1 MDIFD
6 KKNSWAF
13 LTKKTNDIFD
23 KKTKDIFDKKTK
35 RKPYL
40 CTQKT
45 PTPLT
50 TSSNIPKHSPS
61 MKSFFSF
68 LFLILIALVSCTT
81 DSDSDLYAHERAF
94 LKFSPVTGVIP
105 LYTAVQN
112 SGHFCTIRI
121 GTNSFIFQGSNDKTT
136 TSYPISAEIKGYG
149 TPECIAGFVV
159 GRSSQP
165 DINMQY
171 PLVAYDLACPNCYE
185 QALITRNLSLNAKE
199 ELTCSRCH
207 RVYDLTNGGLVKQGD
222 KGCRLKRYRNV
233 GYSENQGGLLVIMN

>member
-1 MDIFD
+1 M
-6 KKNSWAF
+6 KPF
-13 LTKKTNDIFD
+13 L
-23 KKTKDIFDKKTK
+23 
-35 RKPYL
+35 
-40 CTQKT
+40 
-45 PTPLT
+45 
-50 TSSNIPKHSPS
+50 
-61 MKSFFSF
+61 SF

-112 SGHFCTIRI
+112 NGHFCTIRI
-121 GTNSFIFQGSNDKTT
+121 GTNSFIFQGSNDKTPT
-136 TSYPISAEIKGYG
+136 PPYPISAEIKGYG

-165 DINMQY
+165 DMNMQY

>member
-1 MDIFD
+1 M
-6 KKNSWAF
+6 
-13 LTKKTNDIFD
+13 
-23 KKTKDIFDKKTK
+23 
-35 RKPYL
+35 KPL
-40 CTQKT
+40 
-45 PTPLT
+45 L
-50 TSSNIPKHSPS
+50 
-61 MKSFFSF
+61 SF

-105 LYTAVQN
+105 LYTAIQN

-165 DINMQY
+165 DMNMQY